1 MAKKRGRPKKLERQ
15 ILDVMEGSC
24 WRIKDLLTSLRKNSI
39 GFDSE
44 ATLIAFLNQRPEL
57 FGVTENHVWPLKKDI
72 LQDKSVE
79 RKIEIQPE
87 RQTNSK
93 ISENQTEMFDY
104 QKLTPVEVHV
114 LDLMRLSENWRILH
128 LRKKLLEE
136 KNSFHC
142 FFDSEEEFRQ
152 FLKLRPKLFCMTDV
166 HVRSLIDLRPL
177 KKQLLDLMNK
187 SYWKIDEFLNL
198 LEQKDIEPF
207 KLDNQW
213 TPRNFKDFLKRQ
225 PKLFGATNRQVW
237 PLETIF
243 LQNPKN
249 KLDTIQPMK
258 ESNYESILHDD
269 GSVKKSNFSR
279 VSSSTN
285 SLNSL
290 SSTMSATPALPLANQ
305 LVPKRE
311 QTYEEISRTQKFAEE
326 CLELLKHVPECR
338 QGPL

>member
-1 MAKKRGRPKKLERQ
+1 MAKKRSRSKKLERQ
-15 ILDVMEGSC
+15 ILDVMEDSC
-24 WRIKDLLTSLRKNSI
+24 WRIEDLPTSLRKNSI

-57 FGVTENHVWPLKKDI
+57 FGVTEKHVWPLKKDV

-87 RQTNSK
+87 RRTDSK
-93 ISENQTEMFDY
+93 ISENQIEMCDY

-142 FFDSEEEFRQ
+142 FFDSEDEFRQ
-152 FLKLRPKLFCMTDV
+152 FLELRPKLFCMTDV

-177 KKQLLDLMNK
+177 KKQILDLMNK
-187 SYWKIDEFLNL
+187 SCWKIDEFLNL
-198 LEQKDIEPF
+198 LERKDIEPF

-237 PLETIF
+237 PLESNF
-243 LQNPKN
+243 LQNPKD

-258 ESNYESILHDD
+258 ESNYESMLQD
-269 GSVKKSNFSR
+269 GSVKKSNDSR
-279 VSSSTN
+279 FSSSTN

-290 SSTMSATPALPLANQ
+290 PSTMSATSAQPLANQ

-311 QTYEEISRTQKFAEE
+311 QTYEEVSRTRKFAEE
-326 CLELLKHVPECR
+326 CLELLKHVPKCR
-338 QGPL
+338 Q